1 MNDASEVLGV
11 IFDCLHRS
19 FTSGLEVSDTE
30 SVESNCKGSWDCA
43 NTACIAHSLFGMDV
57 FERMNCYNCG
67 LESRHLKY
75 TSFFHNMNASAL
87 RTMKVMCAENSFDE
101 LLNLVE
107 MNHQLACDPEAGGCG
122 KLNYIHHIL
131 SSPPHVFATVL
142 GWQNTC
148 ESAEDI
154 SATLA
159 SLATEIDIGVLYR
172 GLDPK
177 NRHCLVSVVCYYG
190 QHYHCFA
197 YSHENEQWVMYD
209 DKTVKVIGG
218 WDDVLSM
225 CERGHLQPQV
235 LLFEAV
241 N

>member
-11 IFDCLHRS
+11 IFNCLHRS
-19 FTSGLEVSDTE
+19 FTSTLGRSDAE
-30 SVESNCKGSWDCA
+30 SADSSCTGSWDCSSS
-43 NTACIAHSLFGMDV
+43 ACAVHSLFGMDI

-75 TSFFHNMNASAL
+75 TSFFHNINASAL
-87 RTMKVMCAENSFDE
+87 RTMKVMCPESSFDE

-107 MNHQLACDPEAGGCG
+107 MNHQLACDPEVGGCE

-131 SSPPHVFATVL
+131 SAPPHIFTTVL

-148 ESAEDI
+148 EDVDDI
-154 SATLA
+154 KATLSA
-159 SLATEIDIGVLYR
+159 LSTEVDIGVLYR

-177 NRHCLVSVVCYYG
+177 NKHRLTSVVCYYG

-197 YSHENEQWVMYD
+197 YSHDRGQWLMYD

-218 WDDVLSM
+218 WDDVLVM

-235 LLFEAV
+235 LFFEAV